1 MPNTIVEYFNITLMC
16 PKICQM
22 AGSFKTDLET
32 CNFSQTSDN
41 NWCRRTF
48 FKKMKPMKK
57 YFVLF
62 MMALFVSSTMK
73 GQERVGTFSLIPK
86 IGVSLAN
93 LSGEEIY
100 YNDSE
105 ISVKGKYNARFVGG
119 VEAVYQML
127 PTTSVSIGVG
137 YVQQG
142 CRFSDLEIGNPQ
154 TISEGWDDIRSR
166 LDYIQCPLTINQYL
180 TDGLAVKA
188 GIQLGFLVNSDFS
201 FSLTPIKHFT
211 DGSKEYGNT
220 EDIKIDQKDVMRSV
234 DVSIPVGL
242 SYEYLNV
249 VLDARYHFSLTDIY
263 KDKSWP
269 SEKNKVVTITVGYK
283 FNL

>member
-1 MPNTIVEYFNITLMC
+1 
-16 PKICQM
+16 
-22 AGSFKTDLET
+22 
-32 CNFSQTSDN
+32 
-41 NWCRRTF
+41 
-48 FKKMKPMKK
+48 MKK
-57 YFVLF
+57 YFVLL
-62 MMALFVSSTMK
+62 MMTLFVSSAMK

-86 IGVSLAN
+86 IGVSLSN

-105 ISVKGKYNARFVGG
+105 IPAKGKYNARFAGG

-127 PTTSVSIGVG
+127 PKTSVSIGVG

-142 CRFSDLEIGNPQ
+142 CRFSDLEIGDPK
-154 TISEGWDDIRSR
+154 TISEGWDDVRSR
-166 LDYIQCPLTINQYL
+166 LDYIQCPLTINQYIA
-180 TDGLAVKA
+180 DGLAVKA

-201 FSLTPIKHFT
+201 FSVTPIKHFT
-211 DGSKEYGNT
+211 DGSIEFGKT
-220 EDIKIDQKDVMRSV
+220 EDMTIDQKEVMRSV

-249 VLDARYHFSLTDIY
+249 VLDARYHFSLIDIY

-269 SEKNKVVTITVGYK
+269 SEKNKVFTITVGYK

>member
-1 MPNTIVEYFNITLMC
+1 
-16 PKICQM
+16 
-22 AGSFKTDLET
+22 
-32 CNFSQTSDN
+32 
-41 NWCRRTF
+41 
-48 FKKMKPMKK
+48 MKK
-57 YFVLF
+57 YFVLL
-62 MMALFVSSTMK
+62 MMALFVSSVMK
-73 GQERVGTFSLIPK
+73 GQEQVGTFSLIPK

-100 YNDSE
+100 YNNAE
-105 ISVKGKYNARFVGG
+105 IPAKGKYNARFVGG

-127 PTTSVSIGVG
+127 PMTSISIGVG

-142 CRFSDLEIGNPQ
+142 CRFSDLEIGNPE
-154 TISEGWDDIRSR
+154 TISENWDDVRSR
-166 LDYIQCPLTINQYL
+166 LDYIQCPLTINQYIA
-180 TDGLAVKA
+180 DGLAVKA
-188 GIQLGFLVNSDFS
+188 GIQLGFLLNSDYS
-201 FSLTPIKHFT
+201 FSLTPIKHFP
-211 DGSKEYGNT
+211 DGSIEYGKT
-220 EDIKIDQKDVMRSV
+220 EDMTIDQKDVMRSV

-269 SEKNKVVTITVGYK
+269 SEKNKVFTITVGYK

>member
-1 MPNTIVEYFNITLMC
+1 
-16 PKICQM
+16 
-22 AGSFKTDLET
+22 
-32 CNFSQTSDN
+32 
-41 NWCRRTF
+41 
-48 FKKMKPMKK
+48 MKK
-57 YFVLF
+57 YFVLLV
-62 MMALFVSSTMK
+62 MALFVSSAMK

-100 YNDSE
+100 YNNAE
-105 ISVKGKYNARFVGG
+105 IPAKGKYNARFVGG
-119 VEAVYQML
+119 AEAVYQML
-127 PTTSVSIGVG
+127 PMTSISIGVG

-142 CRFSDLEIGNPQ
+142 CRFSDFEVGNPE
-154 TISEGWDDIRSR
+154 TISENWDDGRSK
-166 LDYIQCPLTINQYL
+166 LDYIQCPLTINQYIA
-180 TDGLAVKA
+180 DGLAVKA
-188 GIQLGFLVNSDFS
+188 GIQLGFLLNSDYS
-201 FSLTPIKHFT
+201 FSLTPIKHFP
-211 DGSKEYGNT
+211 DGSIEYGKT
-220 EDIKIDQKDVMRSV
+220 EDMTIDQKDVMRSV

-269 SEKNKVVTITVGYK
+269 SEKNKVFTITVGYK

>member
-1 MPNTIVEYFNITLMC
+1 
-16 PKICQM
+16 
-22 AGSFKTDLET
+22 
-32 CNFSQTSDN
+32 
-41 NWCRRTF
+41 
-48 FKKMKPMKK
+48 MKK
-57 YFVLF
+57 YFVLL
-62 MMALFVSSTMK
+62 MMTLFVSSAMK

-86 IGVSLAN
+86 IGVSLSN

-105 ISVKGKYNARFVGG
+105 IPAKGKYNARFAGG

-127 PTTSVSIGVG
+127 PKTSVSIGVG

-142 CRFSDLEIGNPQ
+142 CRFSDLEIGDPK
-154 TISEGWDDIRSR
+154 TISEGWDDVRSR
-166 LDYIQCPLTINQYL
+166 LDYIQCPLTINQYIA
-180 TDGLAVKA
+180 DGLAVKA

-201 FSLTPIKHFT
+201 FSVTPIKHFT
-211 DGSKEYGNT
+211 DGSIEFGKT
-220 EDIKIDQKDVMRSV
+220 EDMKIDQKEVMRSV

-249 VLDARYHFSLTDIY
+249 VLDARYHFSLIDIY

-269 SEKNKVVTITVGYK
+269 SEKNKVFTITVGYK

>member
-1 MPNTIVEYFNITLMC
+1 
-16 PKICQM
+16 
-22 AGSFKTDLET
+22 
-32 CNFSQTSDN
+32 
-41 NWCRRTF
+41 
-48 FKKMKPMKK
+48 
-57 YFVLF
+57 
-62 MMALFVSSTMK
+62 MALFVSSAMK

-100 YNDSE
+100 YNNAE
-105 ISVKGKYNARFVGG
+105 IPAKGKYNARFVGG
-119 VEAVYQML
+119 AEAVYQML
-127 PTTSVSIGVG
+127 PMTSISIGVG

-142 CRFSDLEIGNPQ
+142 CRFSDFEVGNPE
-154 TISEGWDDIRSR
+154 TISENWDDGRSK
-166 LDYIQCPLTINQYL
+166 LDYIQCPLTINQYIA
-180 TDGLAVKA
+180 DGLAVKA
-188 GIQLGFLVNSDFS
+188 GIQLGFLLNSDYS
-201 FSLTPIKHFT
+201 FSLTPIKHFP
-211 DGSKEYGNT
+211 DGSIEYGKT
-220 EDIKIDQKDVMRSV
+220 EDMTIDQKDVMRSV

-269 SEKNKVVTITVGYK
+269 SEKNKVFTITVGYK

>member
-1 MPNTIVEYFNITLMC
+1 
-16 PKICQM
+16 
-22 AGSFKTDLET
+22 
-32 CNFSQTSDN
+32 
-41 NWCRRTF
+41 
-48 FKKMKPMKK
+48 MKK
-57 YFVLF
+57 YFVLL
-62 MMALFVSSTMK
+62 MMALFVSSAMK

-100 YNDSE
+100 YNNAE
-105 ISVKGKYNARFVGG
+105 IPAKGKYNARFVGG
-119 VEAVYQML
+119 AEAVYQML
-127 PTTSVSIGVG
+127 PMTSISIGVG

-142 CRFSDLEIGNPQ
+142 CRFSDFEVGNPE
-154 TISEGWDDIRSR
+154 TISENWDDGRSK
-166 LDYIQCPLTINQYL
+166 LDYIQCPLTINQYIA
-180 TDGLAVKA
+180 DGLAVKA
-188 GIQLGFLVNSDFS
+188 GIQLGFLLNSDYS
-201 FSLTPIKHFT
+201 FSLTPIKHFP
-211 DGSKEYGNT
+211 DGSIEYGKT
-220 EDIKIDQKDVMRSV
+220 EDMTIDQKDVMRSV

-269 SEKNKVVTITVGYK
+269 SEKNKVFTITVGYK